1 MNYSKKPT
9 KLFLKK
15 LSKYSKTNQQLYKEI
30 IESLNII
37 SEDPFQKQNK
47 RLKSKKCPKCKRY
60 RIGNYRIVYYVNTKK
75 GFIELMDVDDR
86 ASIYRK
92 Y

>member
-15 LSKYSKTNQQLYKEI
+15 LSKYSKTNKELYEEI
-30 IESLNII
+30 IKSLDII
-37 SEDPFQKQNK
+37 INDPYNKSNKQ
-47 RLKSKKCPKCKRY
+47 LKSKKCPKCKRY
-60 RIGNYRIVYYVNTKK
+60 RVKNYRIVYYINNKK
-75 GFIELMDVDDR
+75 GIIEFIDIDDR
-86 ASIYRK
+86 GSVYRK

>member
-15 LSKYSKTNQQLYKEI
+15 LSKYSKTNKKVYTEI
-30 IESLNII
+30 INSLDII
-37 SEDPFQKQNK
+37 TKNPYNKSNKQ
-47 RLKSKKCPKCKRY
+47 LKSRKCPKCKRY
-60 RIGNYRIVYYVNTKK
+60 LIGNYRIVYYINKK
-75 GFIELMDVDDR
+75 QKIIEFIDIDDR
-86 ASIYRK
+86 ASIYKK